1 MNSPYEAVA
10 ALIQDSKRLEGAASS
25 NANAMATLLVGNLH
39 RVNGSTLADLKRE
52 LARYNMHT
60 GRWKK

>member
-1 MNSPYEAVA
+1 MTAPYEAVA